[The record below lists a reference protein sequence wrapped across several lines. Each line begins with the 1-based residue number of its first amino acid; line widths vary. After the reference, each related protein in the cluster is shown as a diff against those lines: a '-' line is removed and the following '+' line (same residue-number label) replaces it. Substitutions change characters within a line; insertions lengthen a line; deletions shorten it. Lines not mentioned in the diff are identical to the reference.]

1 MTKRQHRAINRNRR
15 VRKAINIRRN
25 NVPNSEKKNVEITPT
40 WAMKAPKM
48 PKHWK
53 GHADP
58 NHDVIIRKV
67 KKGVEDEQ
75 NSNS

>member
-25 NVPNSEKKNVEITPT
+25 NVPKSEKRNVEITPS

-53 GHADP
+53 GHDDP
-58 NHDVIIRKV
+58 DHDVVVRKV
-67 KKGVEDEQ
+67 KEE
-75 NSNS
+75 NA